1 MADKWLETT
10 LGEIVELKR
19 GYDLP
24 KRKRVAGTVPV
35 ISSAGESDS
44 HAVAKVTGP
53 GVVTGR
59 YGTIG
64 EVYYCVEDYWP
75 LNTTLYVR
83 DFKGND
89 TKFVY
94 YFLKTLNYREFSD
107 KAAVPGVNRNHLHLA
122 TVRVPNC
129 VETQKSIAHILG
141 SLDDKI
147 ELNREMNV
155 TLESMARALFKSWFV
170 DFDPVIDKALAAGNP
185 IPEPLSARA
194 QTRRALAGQTKP
206 LPDHIQKLFPD
217 AFAFTEE
224 AGWIPEGWIV
234 SRLGGHLDF
243 LTGPAFKSKDFTE
256 EGVRL
261 ARGDNVKEGAFHWGT
276 KTRYWPEVT
285 NELKRYSL
293 QEGDILIGMDGS
305 KVGKNWVRVGPSDLP
320 CLLVQRV
327 ACLRPTGSVGSSYL
341 EVLIGGQTFKQYV
354 NNVKTGTSIPH
365 ISGGQIKNMPILVP
379 NDDGAIFKLFE
390 QEILASSNKRDLLKS
405 NSLTLTKLRDTL
417 LPQLLSGSLRVPDAE
432 QLVADSL

>member
-1 MADKWLETT
+1 
-10 LGEIVELKR
+10 
-19 GYDLP
+19 
-24 KRKRVAGTVPV
+24 
-35 ISSAGESDS
+35 
-44 HAVAKVTGP
+44 
-53 GVVTGR
+53 
-59 YGTIG
+59 
-64 EVYYCVEDYWP
+64 
-75 LNTTLYVR
+75 
-83 DFKGND
+83 
-89 TKFVY
+89 
-94 YFLKTLNYREFSD
+94 
-107 KAAVPGVNRNHLHLA
+107 
-122 TVRVPNC
+122 
-129 VETQKSIAHILG
+129 
-141 SLDDKI
+141 
-147 ELNREMNV
+147 
-155 TLESMARALFKSWFV
+155 
-170 DFDPVIDKALAAGNP
+170 
-185 IPEPLSARA
+185 
-194 QTRRALAGQTKP
+194 
-206 LPDHIQKLFPD
+206 
-217 AFAFTEE
+217 
-224 AGWIPEGWIV
+224 
-234 SRLGGHLDF
+234 

-320 CLLVQRV
+320 CLLVQRE